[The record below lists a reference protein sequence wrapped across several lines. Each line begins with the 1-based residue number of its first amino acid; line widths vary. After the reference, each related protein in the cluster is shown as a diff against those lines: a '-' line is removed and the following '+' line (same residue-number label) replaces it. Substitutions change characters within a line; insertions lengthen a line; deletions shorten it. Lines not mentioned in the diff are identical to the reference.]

1 MSVNPRI
8 SLLLRS
14 FGAGAWLGACALALG
29 MGIALILY
37 ARSVDLGP
45 GTPTATPS
53 PTQTS
58 TMTLAPPTLT
68 LTLSPTP
75 SPSPSP
81 SPTPFPTYSPT
92 VDASERAMLYLPSLR
107 KSEPSPTPS
116 PTRTPKVTKTPTP
129 TPTPR
134 WPPALSEPGRSKLG
148 VHVIRNNTP
157 DILEFVHVVKPAV
170 MKGVDDL
177 KWFSEAKAESPWTV
191 TVGRLT
197 LASQKMEGDP
207 VLAAQAF
214 VAAHL
219 EEYLNNPGVD
229 YWEGWN
235 EPDPGERM
243 DWYAQFEAE
252 RARQMA
258 AHGLR
263 VAVGG
268 FSAGV
273 PEWEEFAAFLPAIE
287 AARRYGGILH
297 LHEYSAPTIDYLAGV
312 ALPGHPTHPDR
323 GALTL
328 RYRWWYEDFLKPRG
342 LVIPLVISE
351 AGIDGLVNPDLEER
365 GWQDFTRYWA
375 EQGLGDDGTEAYI
388 RQLAW
393 YDAQLQQD
401 DYVIGFAVFT
411 AGPPG
416 GKWES
421 YDITHILTRI
431 ARYVVSQK

>member
-8 SLLLRS
+8 SPSRS
-14 FGAGAWLGACALALG
+14 LGFRVWREVGALAVG
-29 MGIALILY
+29 MCIALILY
-37 ARSVDLGP
+37 RRSTDLGP
-45 GTPTATPS
+45 GTPTVTPF

-58 TMTLAPPTLT
+58 TMALAPLT
-68 LTLSPTP
+68 STPSLTLSPTS
-75 SPSPSP
+75 SPTSSSTP
-81 SPTPFPTYSPT
+81 SPTLSPT
-92 VDASERAMLYLPSLR
+92 VDLSGRARAYLPVQR
-107 KSEPSPTPS
+107 KSGPSPTPS
-116 PTRTPKVTKTPTP
+116 PTRTPKATKTPTP

-148 VHVIRNNTP
+148 VHVIRNNSP
-157 DILEFVHVVKPAV
+157 DILEFVRVVKPAV

-197 LASQKMEGDP
+197 LESQKIEGDP

-273 PEWEEFAAFLPAIE
+273 PEWEEFAVFLPAIE
-287 AARRYGGILH
+287 AAQRYGGILH

-312 ALPGHPTHPDR
+312 ALPGHPTYPDR

-351 AGIDGLVNPDLEER
+351 AGIDGLVNPDLEGR

-375 EQGLGDDGTEAYI
+375 EQGLGDDGTEAFI

-411 AGPPG
+411 AGSPG
-416 GKWES
+416 GKWDS
-421 YDITHILTRI
+421 YEITHILTTI

>member
-1 MSVNPRI
+1 
-8 SLLLRS
+8 
-14 FGAGAWLGACALALG
+14 
-29 MGIALILY
+29 
-37 ARSVDLGP
+37 
-45 GTPTATPS
+45 
-53 PTQTS
+53 
-58 TMTLAPPTLT
+58 
-68 LTLSPTP
+68 
-75 SPSPSP
+75 
-81 SPTPFPTYSPT
+81 
-92 VDASERAMLYLPSLR
+92 
-107 KSEPSPTPS
+107 
-116 PTRTPKVTKTPTP
+116 
-129 TPTPR
+129 
-134 WPPALSEPGRSKLG
+134 

-157 DILEFVHVVKPAV
+157 DILEFVYVAKPAV

-177 KWFSEAKAESPWTV
+177 KWFSEAKADSPWTV
-191 TVGRLT
+191 TLGRLT
-197 LASQKMEGDP
+197 LESQKMEGDP

-219 EEYLNNPGVD
+219 QEYLNNPGVD

-263 VAVGG
+263 VAIGG

-287 AARRYGGILH
+287 AAKRYGGILH
-297 LHEYSAPTIDYLAGV
+297 LHEYSAPTMEYLVGA
-312 ALPGHPTHPDR
+312 ALPGRPAYPDR

-351 AGIDGLVNPDLEER
+351 AGIDGLVNPEIEGR
-365 GWQDFTRYWA
+365 GWQDFTDYWA
-375 EQGLGDDGTEAYI
+375 EQGLGEDGTEAYI

-393 YDAQLQQD
+393 YDAQLQRD
-401 DYVIGFAVFT
+401 DYVIGFAIFT
-411 AGPPG
+411 AGSPPE
-416 GKWES
+416 KWDS
-421 YDITHILTRI
+421 YEITHLLPRL

>member
-1 MSVNPRI
+1 
-8 SLLLRS
+8 
-14 FGAGAWLGACALALG
+14 

-37 ARSVDLGP
+37 GCSTGLEP
-45 GTPTATPS
+45 GMPTTTPS
-53 PTQTS
+53 PTQTP
-58 TMTLAPPTLT
+58 TMTLA
-68 LTLSPTP
+68 SPTP
-75 SPSPSP
+75 TPSS
-81 SPTPFPTYSPT
+81 T
-92 VDASERAMLYLPSLR
+92 VDKPVEAAAYLPALR
-107 KSEPSPTPS
+107 KSEPRPTPS
-116 PTRTPKVTKTPTP
+116 PTRKPKATKTPKP

-148 VHVIRNNTP
+148 LHVIRNNSP
-157 DILEFVHVVKPAV
+157 DILEFVRVVKPAV
-170 MKGVDDL
+170 IKGVDDL

-197 LASQKMEGDP
+197 LESQTMEGDP

-214 VAAHL
+214 VATHL
-219 EEYLNNPGVD
+219 QEYLNNPGVD

-243 DWYAQFEAE
+243 VWYAQFEAE

-287 AARRYGGILH
+287 AAQRYGGILH
-297 LHEYSAPTIDYLAGV
+297 LHEYSAPTMNYLVGV
-312 ALPGHPTHPDR
+312 ALPGRPTYPDR

-328 RYRWWYEDFLKPRG
+328 RYRWWYEEFLKPRG

-351 AGIDGLVNPDLEER
+351 AGIDGLVNPAGPKGR

-375 EQGLGDDGTEAYI
+375 EHGLGDDGTEAYI

-411 AGPPG
+411 AGSPG
-416 GKWES
+416 GKWDS
-421 YDITHILTRI
+421 YEITHILTTI
-431 ARYVVSQK
+431 ARYVVSQR